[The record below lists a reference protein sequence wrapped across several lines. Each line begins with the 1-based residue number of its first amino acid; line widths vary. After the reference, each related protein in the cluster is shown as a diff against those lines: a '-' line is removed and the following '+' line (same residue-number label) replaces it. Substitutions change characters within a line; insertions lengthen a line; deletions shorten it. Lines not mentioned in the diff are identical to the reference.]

1 MTAELTEMDAEGPR
15 GGGKTPYALALGARL
30 REAREAAGMSLV
42 EVQRASRGRWPAVVV
57 GSWERADRRISPEKL
72 IEIAALYGA
81 DPAELLT
88 GRPAGSVAPADILRG
103 ALVRLARLPDSEL
116 RKIARPLS

>member
-1 MTAELTEMDAEGPR
+1 
-15 GGGKTPYALALGARL
+15 
-30 REAREAAGMSLV
+30 MSLV

-103 ALVRLARLPDSEL
+103 ALVRLARLPDGEL